1 MRRSRFYI
9 AMCIL
14 TFVVSLIGLIW
25 ANSNITFNDILAWNI
40 KIDFVR
46 IKQIATYIFSAIIG
60 CGIFA
65 LIYAIG
71 FSKKKY
77 EEISQI
83 KKFILFELLSAVRR
97 QEHQLQEFLP
107 LEEPEVL
114 YTSYVVNAYEI
125 ETACSR
131 VLDGYVNILKVWERE
146 DIEYLKMYAMAVVND
161 IDIARE
167 EFEKYNIESFVKHYK
182 DKVASAPQS
191 KEFNNFTYLLKTDLE
206 KYVDKI
212 KIICEEFKHY

>member
-1 MRRSRFYI
+1 M
-9 AMCIL
+9 
-14 TFVVSLIGLIW
+14 
-25 ANSNITFNDILAWNI
+25 
-40 KIDFVR
+40 
-46 IKQIATYIFSAIIG
+46 
-60 CGIFA
+60 
-65 LIYAIG
+65 
-71 FSKKKY
+71 
-77 EEISQI
+77 
-83 KKFILFELLSAVRR
+83 
-97 QEHQLQEFLP
+97 QEFLP